1 VLLKVLQT
9 FMDGSIPSFSTEGG
23 QMTFIDALCAY
34 IVLIIVVNILTFLN
48 RTKIPLWIYVL
59 SFVLFTV
66 SYAVAAW
73 LTM

>member
-1 VLLKVLQT
+1 
-9 FMDGSIPSFSTEGG
+9 
-23 QMTFIDALCAY
+23 MTFIDALCAY

-48 RTKIPLWIYVL
+48 RTKMPLWIYVL